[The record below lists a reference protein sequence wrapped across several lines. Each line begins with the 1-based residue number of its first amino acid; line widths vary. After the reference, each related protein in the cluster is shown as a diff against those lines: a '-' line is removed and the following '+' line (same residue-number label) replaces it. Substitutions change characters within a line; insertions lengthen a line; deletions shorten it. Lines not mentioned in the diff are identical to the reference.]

1 MTPAERRRAQ
11 VEDAFRARFA
21 RVLDAPMGSQ
31 VVRCAEH
38 LHATLDAYRYPA
50 EKRTA
55 MAVRLAERWPLLD
68 LAEDDASLYDVADA
82 EHRADAV
89 GEDYRFGWPS
99 NISLDD
105 VTATIERG
113 RTKEARAIADAM
125 RNLPRWAARRWSG
138 TGIATDGGL
147 RLVSWSVVEA
157 IEKRQEQGIFS
168 DDPAINGSVIVAE
181 GDSPFDPRLA
191 ALVAWA
197 AKVVEEDQRRAL
209 AFPVPARRAAHRA
222 IDMLAR
228 SKAMCA
234 DERGPLVEHVREGG
248 VRLIWDGTTSGPR
261 YGFADLDMPMS
272 MALGIKNELGAEG
285 LRDYLILHRMAAAQG
300 RTGSFRWTWEAH
312 RHATR
317 HATRVRASNT
327 TDDEA
332 RDAVVRRIWKLAR
345 AQLHV
350 EVEEGG
356 RRAWQVVGKDMLVF
370 VEGGVEK
377 GGHIEGLILRLN
389 PALYDGARKNAGR
402 PYFTLL
408 PEAVL
413 DLPASAL
420 CLATLLVFRW
430 RNRRDEGGVVE
441 LDEAALL
448 RLMDETTLTASR
460 HRTSATEKLHA
471 TLALVATAMGNGFA
485 WEPVEGGKYRI
496 TPPRFWVDAVVYRT
510 APVLP
515 PMTRD
520 APATGLQLVE
530 WRKTHG
536 LTQARAAAVLGV
548 SVRTVSSAERTASA
562 KLPRSFANVHWEA
575 VRALART

>member
-21 RVLDAPMGSQ
+21 RVLDAPVEPD

-38 LHATLDAYRYPA
+38 LNATLDAYRYPV

-55 MAVRLAERWPLLD
+55 MAVRLADRWPLLG
-68 LAEDDASLYDVADA
+68 LATEGGCIYDVVDA
-82 EHRADAV
+82 EHGAHGD
-89 GEDYRFGWPS
+89 GCHIGWPS
-99 NISLDD
+99 NVSVDD
-105 VTATIERG
+105 VVATLARG
-113 RTKEARAIADAM
+113 RTDDARTSAD
-125 RNLPRWAARRWSG
+125 
-138 TGIATDGGL
+138 GL
-147 RLVSWSVVEA
+147 RNISRTLVKLFDGRAVEFRGR
-157 IEKRQEQGIFS
+157 EPRVESCSSPTWFLT
-168 DDPAINGSVIVAE
+168 
-181 GDSPFDPRLA
+181 PFDPSLA

-209 AFPVPARRAAHRA
+209 AFPLPSRRAAHRA

-312 RHATR
+312 RLATR

-420 CLATLLVFRW
+420 CLATLLVFQW

-441 LDEAALL
+441 LDEGALL

-471 TLALVATAMGNGFA
+471 TLVQVAGAMGNGFA
-485 WEPVEGGKYRI
+485 WEPIEGGKYRI

-520 APATGLQLVE
+520 APATGLQLVA
-530 WRKTHG
+530 WRETHG
-536 LTQARAAAVLGV
+536 LTQARAALVLGV
-548 SVRTVSSAERTASA
+548 SVRTVSSAERAATA